1 MMGETESLTAILVV
15 QNISYALAKNLKR
28 EGSI

>member
-1 MMGETESLTAILVV
+1 MIEKTESLTAVLVV
-15 QNISYALAKNLKR
+15 WSVSYALAKNLKR